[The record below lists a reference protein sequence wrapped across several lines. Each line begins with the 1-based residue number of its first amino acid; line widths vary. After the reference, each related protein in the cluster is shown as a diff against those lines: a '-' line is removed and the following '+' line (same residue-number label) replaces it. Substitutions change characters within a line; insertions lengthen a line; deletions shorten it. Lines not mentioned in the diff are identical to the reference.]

1 METKRRGRVRRNRAA
16 AWHSGCLL
24 KRRGEN
30 KAFSQRE
37 AERRDLRQ
45 LLEVVIRGIYE
56 NVKGTPPLSPGK
68 TSGRVWQALS
78 AETLAL
84 TRRERKVFHLT
95 ASVSGHNCH
104 LNVYSCPCFST

>member
-1 METKRRGRVRRNRAA
+1 MEKKRRGRVRLNRAA
-16 AWHSGCLL
+16 VCHSGCLL
-24 KRRGEN
+24 KRGGKKN

-45 LLEVVIRGIYE
+45 LLEVVIHGIYE
-56 NVKGTPPLSPGK
+56 NATGTPPLSPGK

-84 TRRERKVFHLT
+84 TRRERKVFH
-95 ASVSGHNCH
+95 
-104 LNVYSCPCFST
+104 